1 MGVVFFTTFL
11 DLLGVGIIIPIIAPL
26 FLDGGHHL
34 LPDHFS
40 FSQRT
45 MLMGLLIS
53 SFSFMQFFGSSFL
66 GTLSDRFG
74 RKKVLFASITGT
86 AIGYIILATGI
97 ELGLPALLFA
107 GRMLNG
113 FCAGNLAVI
122 YSAIADISSPEQKS
136 RNFGMVGAAFGM
148 GFVIG
153 PFMGGQLADSTLV
166 SWFTY
171 ATPFWV
177 AAGLSAFNLLL
188 IALRFTETIGQKVNR
203 SLNFTTGFRNIQT
216 AFTHPQLRVV
226 FLISFLF
233 IFGFTFFTQFIQV
246 YLIESFEYTQSDIG
260 KLFAYMGI
268 WIALTQGGIIRPVS
282 KRFTPFNTLR
292 FSLVLLATAML
303 ALLLPSQSWQLFLV
317 LPFVSIFQGLTS
329 PNITATVSNLA
340 GSDIQGEILGINQ
353 SVSAFAQLLPPLIGG
368 VLVGYDIRMPM
379 YGSALF
385 ILLAWLVL
393 QRLASTQKPQAKP

>member
-26 FLDGGHHL
+26 FLDAQHHL
-34 LPDHFS
+34 LPDHYS
-40 FSQRT
+40 FSDRT
-45 MLMGLLIS
+45 FMMGLLIS
-53 SFSFMQFFGSSFL
+53 SFSCMQFFGSSFL
-66 GTLSDRFG
+66 GALSDRYG
-74 RKKVLFASITGT
+74 RKKVLFTSIAGT
-86 AIGYIILATGI
+86 ALGYIILALGI

-122 YSAIADISSPEQKS
+122 YSAIADISKPEEKS
-136 RNFGMVGAAFGM
+136 KNFGMVGAAFGI

-153 PFMGGQLADSTLV
+153 PFMGGQLADSALV

-177 AAGLSAFNLLL
+177 AALLSLFNLLL
-188 IALRFTETIGQKVNR
+188 ISFLFTETIGQKINR
-203 SLNFTTGFRNIQT
+203 NLHFSKGISNLKI
-216 AFTHPQLRVV
+216 AFTHQKLRVV

-246 YLIESFEYTQSDIG
+246 YLIEAFDYKQSDIG

-268 WIALTQGGIIRPVS
+268 WIALTQGGIIRSVS
-282 KRFTPFNTLR
+282 KRFSPMNTLR
-292 FSLVLLATAML
+292 FSLVFLAIAML
-303 ALLLPSQSWQLFLV
+303 GLLLPSASWQLFLV

-368 VLVGYDIRMPM
+368 VVVGFDIRMPIF
-379 YGSALF
+379 GSAFF
-385 ILLAWLVL
+385 ILLAWFVL
-393 QRLASTQKPQAKP
+393 QRLSASQRVQANP

>member
-26 FLDGGHHL
+26 FLDVEHHL
-34 LPDHFS
+34 LPDHYTFS
-40 FSQRT
+40 DRT
-45 MLMGLLIS
+45 IVMGLLIS

-66 GTLSDRFG
+66 GALSDRFG
-74 RKKVLFASITGT
+74 RKKVLFASIAGS
-86 AIGYIILATGI
+86 ALGYVILATGI

-122 YSAIADISSPEQKS
+122 YSAIADISSPNDKS
-136 RNFGMVGAAFGM
+136 KNFGLVGAAFGI

-153 PFMGGQLADSTLV
+153 PFMGGQLADPHLV

-177 AAGLSAFNLLL
+177 AALLSLLNLAL
-188 IALRFTETIGQKVNR
+188 ISLRFTETIGQKVNR
-203 SLNFTTGFRNIQT
+203 SLNFTTGIKNLRI
-216 AFTHPQLRVV
+216 AFTHTQLRTV
-226 FLISFLF
+226 FLVSFLF

-246 YLIESFEYTQSDIG
+246 YLIEVFDYKQSDIG
-260 KLFAYMGI
+260 QLFAYMGI

-282 KRFTPFNTLR
+282 KRFAPTATLR
-292 FSLVLLATAML
+292 FSLLFLAMAML
-303 ALLLPSQSWQLFLV
+303 ALLLPSASWQLFLA

-340 GSDIQGEILGINQ
+340 GNDIQGEILGINQ

-368 VLVGYDIRMPM
+368 ILVGFDIRMPIF
-379 YGSALF
+379 GSAFF
-385 ILLAWLVL
+385 ILMAWLLL
-393 QRLASTQKPQAKP
+393 QRLTFVRKAQAKP

>member
-26 FLDGGHHL
+26 FLDVEHHL
-34 LPDHFS
+34 LPDHYTFS
-40 FSQRT
+40 DRT
-45 MLMGLLIS
+45 IVMGLLIS

-66 GTLSDRFG
+66 GALSDRFG
-74 RKKVLFASITGT
+74 RKKVLFASIAGS
-86 AIGYIILATGI
+86 ALGYVILATGI
-97 ELGLPALLFA
+97 ELGLPAMLFA

-122 YSAIADISSPEQKS
+122 YSAIADISSPNDKS
-136 RNFGMVGAAFGM
+136 KNFGLVGAAFGI

-153 PFMGGQLADSTLV
+153 PFMGGQLADPHLV

-177 AAGLSAFNLLL
+177 AALLSLLNLAL
-188 IALRFTETIGQKVNR
+188 ISLRFTETIGQKVNR
-203 SLNFTTGFRNIQT
+203 SLNFTTGIKNLRI
-216 AFTHPQLRVV
+216 AFTHTQLRTV
-226 FLISFLF
+226 FLVSFLF

-246 YLIESFEYTQSDIG
+246 YLIEVFDYKQSDIG
-260 KLFAYMGI
+260 QLFAYMGI

-282 KRFTPFNTLR
+282 KRFAPTATLR
-292 FSLVLLATAML
+292 FSLLFLAMAML
-303 ALLLPSQSWQLFLV
+303 ALLLPSASWQLFLA

-340 GSDIQGEILGINQ
+340 GNDIQGEILGINQ

-368 VLVGYDIRMPM
+368 VLVGFDIRMPIF
-379 YGSALF
+379 GSAFF
-385 ILLAWLVL
+385 ILMAWLLL
-393 QRLASTQKPQAKP
+393 QRLTFVRKAQAKP

>member
-26 FLDGGHHL
+26 FLDVEHHL
-34 LPDHFS
+34 LPDHYTFS
-40 FSQRT
+40 DRT
-45 MLMGLLIS
+45 IVMGLLIS

-66 GTLSDRFG
+66 GALSDRFG
-74 RKKVLFASITGT
+74 RKKVLFASIAGS
-86 AIGYIILATGI
+86 AIGYVILATGI
-97 ELGLPALLFA
+97 ELGLPAMLFA

-122 YSAIADISSPEQKS
+122 YSAIADISSPNDKS
-136 RNFGMVGAAFGM
+136 KNFGLVGAAFGI

-153 PFMGGQLADSTLV
+153 PFMGGQLADPHVV

-177 AAGLSAFNLLL
+177 AALLSLLNLALVS
-188 IALRFTETIGQKVNR
+188 LRFTETIGQKVNR
-203 SLNFTTGFRNIQT
+203 SLNFTTGIKNLRI
-216 AFTHPQLRVV
+216 AFTHTQLRTV
-226 FLISFLF
+226 FLVSFLF

-246 YLIESFEYTQSDIG
+246 YLIEVFDYKQSDIG
-260 KLFAYMGI
+260 QLFAYMGI

-282 KRFTPFNTLR
+282 KRFAPTATLR
-292 FSLVLLATAML
+292 FSLLFLAMAML
-303 ALLLPSQSWQLFLV
+303 ALLLPSASWQLFLA

-340 GSDIQGEILGINQ
+340 GNDIQGEILGINQ

-368 VLVGYDIRMPM
+368 ILVGFDIRMPIF
-379 YGSALF
+379 GSAFF
-385 ILLAWLVL
+385 ILMAWLLL
-393 QRLASTQKPQAKP
+393 QRLTFVRKAQAKP